1 MSAELRILRAI
12 GHTLPPLRGAGRI
25 GNFLRAI
32 YTRRSRPRVT
42 ATVRGATFELD
53 PMENVDGSLLFFPQ
67 LYDRRE
73 LDLLLG
79 RLAPGDVFVDVGA
92 HIGLYAVLAASKVAP
107 GGRSIAFEADVVN
120 HARLQMNVALN
131 PGLRVDSVCVGISD
145 RDETARLTLNTTG
158 NRGGNSLLA
167 AGPQGTMIRCRPL
180 RDALVDL
187 GVERVDAM
195 KLDVEGM
202 EYRILKRF
210 LDDAPERSWPRTIVM
225 EFQPSW
231 TGIAGGS
238 SLDLLT
244 ARGYREVVKTREN
257 RVLERG

>member
-1 MSAELRILRAI
+1 MSAELSILRAI
-12 GHTLPPLRGAGRI
+12 GHALPPLRGAGRV
-25 GNFLRAI
+25 GNLVRDLYA
-32 YTRRSRPRVT
+32 RKPRPKVT

-73 LDLLLG
+73 LDRLLG
-79 RLAPGDVFVDVGA
+79 RLAPGGVFVDVGA
-92 HIGLYAVLAASKVAP
+92 HIGLYAILAASRVAP
-107 GGRSIAFEADVVN
+107 GGRSIAFEADAVN
-120 HARLQMNVALN
+120 HGRLRANVRLN
-131 PGLRVDSVCVGISD
+131 PGLRVDSTCVGISD
-145 RDETARLTLNTTG
+145 RDETALLALNTTG
-158 NRGGNSLLA
+158 NRGGNSLL
-167 AGPQGTMIRCRPL
+167 GEGSEGTTIRCRSL
-180 RDALVDL
+180 KDALADL

-210 LDDAPERSWPRTIVM
+210 LDDVPESSWPRTIVM
-225 EFQPSW
+225 EYQPSW

-238 SLDLLT
+238 SLDLLVS
-244 ARGYREVVKTREN
+244 RGYREVLETREN

>member
-1 MSAELRILRAI
+1 MNTELRILRAL
-12 GHTLPPLRGAGRI
+12 GRALPPLRGAGRA
-25 GNFLRAI
+25 GNLVRDFYARKPRAK
-32 YTRRSRPRVT
+32 VT

-53 PMENVDGSLLFFPQ
+53 PSENVDGSLLFFPQ

-73 LDLLLG
+73 LNRLLD

-92 HIGLYAVLAASKVAP
+92 HIGLYAILAASRVAP
-107 GGRSIAFEADVVN
+107 GGRSIAFEADPVN
-120 HARLQMNVALN
+120 HARLRANVALN
-131 PGLRVDSVCVGISD
+131 PGLGVDSTCVGISD
-145 RDETARLTLNTTG
+145 RDETARLSLNTSG
-158 NRGGNSLLA
+158 NRGGNSLLGE
-167 AGPQGTMIRCRPL
+167 GPEGATIRCLPL
-180 RDALVDL
+180 RKALADL

-210 LDDAPERSWPRTIVM
+210 LDDAPERSWPHTIVM

-238 SLDLLT
+238 SLDLLI
-244 ARGYREVVKTREN
+244 ASGYREVVRTREN